1 MHQVWGPAVVGVC
14 FLITL
19 TVYFISCWWSLMNGL
34 TLSVLAPLVMLFSF
48 RGANWTHTHAH
59 WHTHTLGRCVF
70 QPVKIW
76 RSWARP
82 APEFINLHLKDNSVT
97 SHMCFDCWILSHYWD
112 LAQGGGQFNN
122 TCRWPVVFLHF
133 YYLSLIL
140 ASSGNA
146 ELMLHSQD
154 AASCVTYC
162 KSQLCKWSHAC
173 NYTG

>member
-34 TLSVLAPLVMLFSF
+34 TLSVLAPLVVLLCSF
-48 RGANWTHTHAH
+48 RGANWTRTHAH
-59 WHTHTLGRCVF
+59 RHAHAPFLAGVSF
-70 QPVKIW
+70 SLVKIW
-76 RSWARP
+76 HSWAQP

-112 LAQGGGQFNN
+112 LVQGGGQFNN

-140 ASSGNA
+140 VSSGNA

-154 AASCVTYC
+154 ATSHVTYC
-162 KSQLCKWSHAC
+162 KSQ
-173 NYTG
+173 